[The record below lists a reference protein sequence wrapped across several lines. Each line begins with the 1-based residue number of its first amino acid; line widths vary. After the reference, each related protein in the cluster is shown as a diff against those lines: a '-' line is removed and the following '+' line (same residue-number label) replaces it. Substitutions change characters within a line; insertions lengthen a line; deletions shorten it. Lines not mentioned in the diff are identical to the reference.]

1 MLVSLSRRA
10 SPPNRAI
17 LDFSSLDKAL
27 RALVRQYGS
36 LFSNGQLRNWSNDAE
51 NEDSSYEKETK
62 KKPAPKPPTII
73 GALRAAMNP
82 VRKKS
87 KRNQVSP
94 YRVNGGRL
102 GCRDFGLI

>member
-51 NEDSSYEKETK
+51 NEDSSYEK
-62 KKPAPKPPTII
+62 APKPPTII